1 MTEKQLKEVKPG
13 DRLLIHVEVVRH
25 DPKGYGID
33 VGAVHPNDGHI
44 IACSFYA
51 YQTAA
56 AITPEA
62 CSAQEE
68 PYGVCCYTG
77 EHGTFW
83 AVEHVNGGRVA
94 TFFTNALPDAQK
106 KAVTLRDK
114 LNYLFNKGKE
124 KSND

>member
-1 MTEKQLKEVKPG
+1 MTENRLKEVKPG

-33 VGAVHPNDGHI
+33 VGTVHPEDGHI
-44 IACSFYA
+44 IGTSFFA
-51 YQTAA
+51 YC
-56 AITPEA
+56 EA
-62 CSAQEE
+62 CSITAEACSVHEE

-94 TFFTNALPDAQK
+94 TFFKNAIPEAQK
-106 KAVTLRDK
+106 EAVRLRDK
-114 LNYLFNKGKE
+114 MNHLFNSQKGKE
-124 KSND
+124 QK

>member
-13 DRLLIHVEVVRH
+13 DRLLIHVEVLRH
-25 DPKGYGID
+25 DKKGCGLD
-33 VGAVHPNDGHI
+33 VATVHPEDGHI
-44 IACSFYA
+44 IGSAFFA
-51 YQTAA
+51 YC
-56 AITPEA
+56 EA
-62 CSAQEE
+62 CSITAEACSVQEE

-94 TFFTNALPDAQK
+94 TFFTHALPNAQK
-106 KAVTLRDK
+106 HAVTLRDK

-124 KSND
+124 QE